1 MTKIVLFKNLVRMRK
16 QFSKKSLLL
25 IAAVLLIT
33 GSISAREYD
42 ITDYGAEKG
51 RNSTSAIQKAVD
63 ECFAAGGGRVV
74 IPAGTFITG
83 PVILKSNVNVFLES
97 GAVLK
102 GSENIE
108 DYRSGNT
115 RRGIFF
121 CEDACNISITGDGTI
136 DASGSHFYDF
146 TKNHGSPDFDRSLT
160 RQKDDYM
167 KDGTFFSDGPV
178 KRLAMPGMTIV
189 FFHCTGITLSGI
201 TVKDTPIWAIRF
213 GYCEDVLVTGITI
226 RNNILIPNS
235 DGIHCTASRNIR
247 ISDCDIVAGDDA
259 IIMTGFDKNEN
270 IPPYSMEEQEK
281 KTYGNKS
288 IYAENMS
295 VTNCQLRSS
304 SAGIRIGYGQHPI
317 RHCIFSNITIYESN
331 RGIGIFAH
339 DTTDIEDLIFDNI
352 IIETRLYNG
361 HWWGHG
367 EPIHLSCASR
377 FPEHNAGQIKN
388 VIFSNIIATGGQGII
403 VYGQKESRIENL
415 TFNNIRL
422 FIKNGRET
430 LSYGGNFDLRP
441 AAGKNLQIFE
451 HAIPGIYA
459 QYINNLSVNGFN
471 LSWDQDL
478 PDYYTNAIEAD
489 NFINLRIDNF
499 QGSASSNSKEKAVIK
514 LSNGEKFFILNSI
527 IKEND
532 ASISRKNVKN

>member
-1 MTKIVLFKNLVRMRK
+1 MIVRRLILFLLFLFQISVT
-16 QFSKKSLLL
+16 FSKDF
-25 IAAVLLIT
+25 LIT
-33 GSISAREYD
+33 D
-42 ITDYGAEKG
+42 FGAQPGKL
-51 RNSTSAIQKAVD
+51 STQAIQKTVD
-63 ECFAAGGGRVV
+63 ECFKSGGGRVV
-74 IPAGTFITG
+74 IPSGTFVTG
-83 PVILKSNVNVFLES
+83 PVTLSSNVNVFLES

-108 DYRSGNT
+108 DYRAGNS

-121 CEDACNISITGDGTI
+121 CEDACDVSITGDGTI

-146 TKNHGSPDFDRSLT
+146 SMNHGSPDFERSLT
-160 RQKDDYM
+160 RQKEEYM

-178 KRLAMPGMTIV
+178 KRISMPGMTIV
-189 FFHCTGITLSGI
+189 FFHCTGVTISGI
-201 TVKDTPIWAIRF
+201 TVKDTPIWAIRL
-213 GYCEDVLVTGITI
+213 GYCEDVLIEGITI

-259 IIMTGFDKNEN
+259 IVMTGFDKNEN
-270 IPPYSMEEQEK
+270 VPAYSMKEQAE

-317 RHCIFSNITIYESN
+317 RRCIFSNITIYDSN

-352 IIETRLYNG
+352 IIDTRLYNG

-367 EPIHLSCASR
+367 EPIHLSCVSR
-377 FPEHNAGQIKN
+377 FPGVDAGSIRN
-388 VIFSNIIATGGQGII
+388 VTFSNIIATAEQGIL
-403 VYGQKESRIENL
+403 VFGREKSRIENIS
-415 TFNNIRL
+415 FNNVKLYVR
-422 FIKNGRET
+422 KGKET

-441 AAGKNLQIFE
+441 AAEKTMQIFE
-451 HAIPGIYA
+451 HDIPGIYA
-459 QYINNLSVNGFN
+459 QHVSNLSVNGFD
-471 LSWDQDL
+471 LTWDPAL
-478 PDYYTNAIEAD
+478 PDFFTNAVEIN
-489 NFINLRIDNF
+489 NFDSVHIINMN
-499 QGSASSNSKEKAVIK
+499 GAYAPNSKDRSDIRLSDGKGFRNINS
-514 LSNGEKFFILNSI
+514 LSNGREPI
-527 IKEND
+527 IT
-532 ASISRKNVKN
+532 RKNVVNQ